1 MHHCFNNAIARSV
14 GGVFLLMLTGALADA
29 QVGSISFDGHTF
41 ERAIADVKGGDHFV
55 EFRLQGQSNDNW
67 TRRVVFHS
75 FPDSGNDVKRGVG
88 NMIKWIKERD
98 PKVRFGLI
106 ENDSGEVI
114 VDFLLSPG
122 VSDDVTFSC
131 LRYTRAPDGKGLIAL
146 QYDER
151 FKLGQ
156 VDADDVKALRKRAI
170 DAMAKFDMS
179 EVKAW
184 YARGK

>member
-1 MHHCFNNAIARSV
+1 MDHCLNNAIMRAV
-14 GGVFLLMLTGALADA
+14 YDGFLLMLTGALAA
-29 QVGSISFDGHTF
+29 TQVDSVSFNGQTF
-41 ERAIADVKGGDHFV
+41 VRAIADTKGGDHFV
-55 EFRLQGQSNDNW
+55 EFRLQGESNDNW
-67 TRRVVFHS
+67 IRRVVFHS

-98 PKVRFGLI
+98 PQVRFGLI
-106 ENDSGEVI
+106 ENNSGEVI

-151 FKLGQ
+151 FQLGQ

-184 YARGK
+184 HARGK